1 MSDLTEFGVYA
12 AEKLGTAVMVDP
24 RTGLAVPLVVQVDP
38 AFVEYNQPANEARYQ
53 GPRNVD

>member
-12 AEKLGTAVMVDP
+12 AEKLGTAVLVDP
-24 RTGLAVPLVVQVDP
+24 LKGVARPVIAQVHP
-38 AFVEYNQPANEARYQ
+38 AFLAHNQPANDARYQ

>member
-12 AEKLGTAVMVDP
+12 AEKLGTAVMVNP
-24 RTGLAVPLVVQVDP
+24 LTGLAKPIIVQMHPDFL
-38 AFVEYNQPANEARYQ
+38 AHNQPANEDRYQ